1 MTSFRKSRVA
11 CVLETTPPTIEHCSA
26 VIACLEGLPRC
37 DSRCR
42 RGFTPPICGFNMRK
56 VRQIVRFRSSFAEFE
71 IIRHHSSAIQPRLHR
86 ESHLGRPSKHAI
98 TALQCSIVGGVV
110 SHTHATRD
118 FRKLVNWRPY
128 RYASAH
134 YSIFLKRVGPSCGG
148 RASDTDERSMQGRGP
163 IAMLEVAPCAE
174 VLARV

>member
-71 IIRHHSSAIQPRLHR
+71 IIRHHSSGIKPRLHR
-86 ESHLGRPSKHAI
+86 KSHLGRPSKHAI

-110 SHTHATRD
+110 SNTHATRD

-128 RYASAH
+128 RYSRTQVPTTT
-134 YSIFLKRVGPSCGG
+134 FLKNTSARLVAAG
-148 RASDTDERSMQGRGP
+148 RRIRTKEACKGVDQLLCSRLRH
-163 IAMLEVAPCAE
+163 
-174 VLARV
+174 ARKS